1 MAEETET
8 LNFFDIRIEHF
19 PDRSARW
26 LFQDKE
32 NVRGLVE
39 IVAGELVELIDFSQ
53 LSQIN
58 RSFIPDNLREQES
71 DLVFSVPLQSESEA
85 DELLIYILIE
95 HQSTV
100 DSTMGFRVLFYMTQ
114 IWDSQRRE
122 WESDNVPKS
131 QWRFRSILPILFYT
145 GEQRWHTP
153 LTLNAIMDIPDMFS
167 RFVPTFDILFL
178 SVKETDESDL
188 TKSDHPLGWLLTV
201 LQKEHANKEAIR
213 TALIEAMSHINTLGE
228 EQAQQRRR
236 AISYLLLLILHRRPA
251 DEHAE
256 LSTLVDQQ
264 IEQPSDR
271 EEVGIMAQTMAEH
284 LIEQGETRAKQE
296 ALLKLIRF
304 QFESVPE
311 SVTNEI
317 TLIQS
322 LARLDSLFERVL
334 NAQTLDEIDW

>member
-1 MAEETET
+1 MAEETEI

-122 WESDNVPKS
+122 WESDNVPKG
-131 QWRFRSILPILFYT
+131 QWRFRPILPILFYT

-153 LTLNAIMDIPDMFS
+153 LTLNVIMDIPDMFS

-213 TALIEAMSHINTLGE
+213 TALIETMLHINTLGE

-284 LIEQGETRAKQE
+284 LIEQGETRAKQA

-311 SVTNEI
+311 SVTNKI

>member
-1 MAEETET
+1 
-8 LNFFDIRIEHF
+8 
-19 PDRSARW
+19 
-26 LFQDKE
+26 
-32 NVRGLVE
+32 
-39 IVAGELVELIDFSQ
+39 
-53 LSQIN
+53 
-58 RSFIPDNLREQES
+58 
-71 DLVFSVPLQSESEA
+71 
-85 DELLIYILIE
+85 
-95 HQSTV
+95 
-100 DSTMGFRVLFYMTQ
+100 MGFRVPFYMTQ

-153 LTLNAIMDIPDMFS
+153 LTLNVIMDIPDMFS

-271 EEVGIMAQTMAEH
+271 EEVGIMTQTMAEH